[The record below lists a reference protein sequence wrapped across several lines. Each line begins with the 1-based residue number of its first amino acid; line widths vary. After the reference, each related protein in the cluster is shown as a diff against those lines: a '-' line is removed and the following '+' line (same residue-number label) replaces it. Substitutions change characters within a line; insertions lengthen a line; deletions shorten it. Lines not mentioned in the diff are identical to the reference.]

1 MAERAVPNTI
11 DHDTGGHWQAAKNG
25 ELAIRACTNCGLVLH
40 LPKAYCHG
48 CGGWDTEW
56 KAVSPKGTLWSYT
69 VTERELR
76 PGFEPPYTVVVI
88 DLDEAPGTRLIGYLA
103 GRPDLEIGMPF
114 RVRFDKVDDEVTL
127 PQWEPVPA

>member
-1 MAERAVPNTI
+1 MAERAVPNTH
-11 DHDTGGHWQAAKNG
+11 DHDTGGHWQAAKKG
-25 ELAIRACTNCGLVLH
+25 ELAIRACTKCGLVLH

-56 KAVSPKGTLWSYT
+56 KSVSPTATLWSYT

-76 PGFEPPYTVVVI
+76 PGFEPPYTVVVV
-88 DLDEAPGTRLIGYLA
+88 DLDEAPGTRLVGYLA

-114 RVRFDKVDDEVTL
+114 RATFEKVNDEVTL
-127 PQWEPVPA
+127 PQWEPVSA